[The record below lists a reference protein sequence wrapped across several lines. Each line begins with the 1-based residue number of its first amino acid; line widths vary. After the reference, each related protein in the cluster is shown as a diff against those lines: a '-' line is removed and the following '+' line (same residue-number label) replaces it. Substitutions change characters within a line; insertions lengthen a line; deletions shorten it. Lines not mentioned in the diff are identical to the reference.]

1 MLNRKITVGQS
12 KRADVCLAHVGI
24 SRLHLELA
32 PASTPGHYIV
42 TDLESTNGTY
52 IVTPDYREIKVKTP
66 TTVDKNTTLMLGNY
80 RITVAS
86 IISKVPS
93 LPPIPG
99 AAPAGG
105 ATPAGGVRRDP
116 LTGEI
121 IHG

>member
-1 MLNRKITVGQS
+1 MLKRKITVGQS
-12 KRADVCLAHVGI
+12 SRADVRLANVSV

-52 IVTPDYREIKVKTP
+52 IVTPDCREIKIKAP
-66 TTVDKNTTLMLGNY
+66 TTVDKHTTLLLGNY
-80 RITVAS
+80 KITVEA
-86 IISKVPS
+86 IIGKVPS

-105 ATPAGGVRRDP
+105 ASPAGGVRRDP